1 MKIEL
6 SGLKMPYGV
15 EADFDELDLADSAR
29 ISGRIHIHAVIEGN
43 ESSAT
48 VDGNLEGKVVLECS
62 RCLTEEVWPLKVE
75 FHLNYLSSDVFAVE
89 DGHQL
94 TDAELIAD
102 EIMDGGIDLKVIA
115 REQVILALPQHHL
128 CSQDCVGLCISCG
141 ANLNEEDCG
150 CTEQTVDPR
159 WEALKNLN

>member
-1 MKIEL
+1 
-6 SGLKMPYGV
+6 
-15 EADFDELDLADSAR
+15 DFDELDLADSAR

-94 TDAELIAD
+94 TDGELLAD
-102 EIMDGGIDLKVIA
+102 EIIDGGIDLKVIA
-115 REQVILALPQHHL
+115 REQVILALP
-128 CSQDCVGLCISCG
+128 
-141 ANLNEEDCG
+141 
-150 CTEQTVDPR
+150 
-159 WEALKNLN
+159 